1 MNLSI
6 KDIFMRLNLGSIL
19 KIWSILALTALF
31 AEDFSYTFK
40 LSKNNPYVK
49 EAVVLTLDIVQTNPA
64 VVLLFNF
71 NLKKSD
77 DYFFQRLDAKET
89 DTHHSAKVHYSYLV
103 YPLRDGA
110 VDIEFELLKR
120 VTNDESV
127 AYSFSGDRDNGKT
140 LETKDTAIVLKPLR
154 LEVQAL
160 PKGTLL
166 VGNFKLTSE
175 FKKHEASAYEALPF
189 KVTIE
194 GEGYPPLLDT
204 LIPKSTLFT
213 LFKEQPIEKT
223 VHSIDGTHSSV
234 LYPMALLALK
244 SFDFD
249 SIEIEAFNP
258 KDKRSYLLKIPK
270 QHFSIV
276 QESVDNLVDK
286 SDNPAPLESNWSWLK
301 SFFVYLLV
309 FISGY
314 MTSFILK
321 DKKRKV
327 EKDLNP
333 LYHQIDSCRDEKEL
347 FKLLMSKDSKKFI
360 RTIEELENFLY
371 KEGKMNFKKLKE
383 KAKEEI

>member
-1 MNLSI
+1 
-6 KDIFMRLNLGSIL
+6 MRLNLGSIL
-19 KIWSILALTALF
+19 KIWSILALTTLF
-31 AEDFSYTFK
+31 AEDFNHTFK
-40 LSKNNPYVK
+40 LSKNDPYVK
-49 EAVVLTLDIVQTNPA
+49 EAVILTLDILQTNPD

-89 DTHHSAKVHYSYLV
+89 DTHHSAKVHYTYLV

-127 AYSFSGDRDNGKT
+127 AYSFSGDRDNVKT
-140 LETKDTAIVLKPLR
+140 LETKDTPILLKPLR
-154 LEVQAL
+154 LNVQAL
-160 PKGTLL
+160 PKGTVL
-166 VGNFKLTSE
+166 VGDFKLSSE
-175 FKKHEASAYEALPF
+175 FKKHKASAYEALPF

-194 GEGYPPLLDT
+194 GEGYPPLLDR

-213 LFKEQPIEKT
+213 LFKEQAIEKT
-223 VHSIDGTHSSV
+223 VHSKEGTDSSV

-249 SIEIEAFNP
+249 AIEIEAFNP
-258 KDKRSYLLKIPK
+258 QNRRAYTLTIPK
-270 QHFSIV
+270 QHFEIV
-276 QESVDNLVDK
+276 EEDITALVDK
-286 SDNPAPLESNWSWLK
+286 NDNPAPLKSNWSWLK
-301 SFFVYLLV
+301 SFFLYLLV

-314 MTSFILK
+314 MTAFILK

-327 EKDLNP
+327 EKDVNP
-333 LYHQIDSCRDEKEL
+333 LYYQIDSCQDEKEL

-360 RTIEELENFLY
+360 RIIEELEKYLY
-371 KEGKMNFKKLKE
+371 KNGKMNFKKLKE
-383 KAKEEI
+383 RAKEEI